1 MAHQLL
7 THFHPVRSRQPDSS
21 EEDLVVQSRSIAV
34 PLSAG
39 GHGVPEWRGKLE
51 ARGKFFFSGTEKV
64 LLKGVTYG
72 PFAPD
77 AFGAQFHS
85 PQAVAADLDLM
96 VELGANTLRTF
107 TIPPRWLLDLAGERN
122 LRVMAGIPW
131 AEHVCFL
138 DSRELTQSIRRTVAD
153 AVRACSGHPAMA
165 AYLVGNEIPPDI
177 VRWYGAPRVG
187 TFLCELVDITKS
199 IDPSTLVGYANFP
212 STEYL
217 DTDFTDFLAFNVYL
231 HREEDL
237 RRYLYRLHTLAG
249 DRPLVL
255 TEFGMDSIREGEQQ
269 QAATLS
275 WQVRA
280 ALEMGVAGTCI
291 FSFTDE
297 WFTGGEEVRD
307 WGFGLVDRERRK
319 KPAFAA
325 VQRWYETDELPALSS
340 DPKVT
345 VVVCAYNAESTM
357 AACLESL
364 RDLRYRAYE
373 VVVVDDGST
382 DRTGRIADEYD
393 DFHVIHQENKGL
405 SAARNVGIAAST
417 GDIIAFT
424 DSDCVVDPDW
434 LHYLVAT
441 FLASGQAAVGG
452 PNLPPPE
459 DSLVASCVAASPGGP
474 LHVLLND
481 EEAEHIPGC
490 NMAFRRE
497 VLEEIGG
504 FDPLYRAAGD
514 DVDVCWRLQECGYR
528 IAFSPAAMVWH
539 FRRNTVTAYVGQ
551 QRGYGKAEGLLYFKH
566 PQRFNALGYS
576 QWRGRIYGGIYS
588 LFTSLFS
595 LRRPVVYG
603 GVFGRG
609 LFQTLYQP
617 PSSFFSYLPFTLEWN
632 VVAAV
637 LFAYALLRGGGAWLG
652 TIPLLLT
659 WTCCL
664 AAAMRARVD
673 ARADSLRG
681 RLLIALLTYVGPL
694 LRCLER
700 YRWLAR
706 GLSAVEPIRHEGPA
720 RALGSR
726 WSRAFWTE
734 DGIEKEVLLQGL
746 QVAVAARKYFVVVD
760 RGWSDWDL
768 EVYGG
773 LWSRGRV
780 KVATEYHGAE
790 RRVLRAKYALRSSL
804 FTRVAV
810 AGFTLAVLLGIALGW
825 APLLLAGL
833 GGAAISAVAFAGEA
847 LSLAQTID
855 RGLTAVA
862 RRAKLHYAP
871 PLRTG
876 EVQGR

>member
-1 MAHQLL
+1 VQTRAIAA
-7 THFHPVRSRQPDSS
+7 PPSS
-21 EEDLVVQSRSIAV
+21 LNQG
-34 PLSAG
+34 P
-39 GHGVPEWRGKLE
+39 PKWRGKLE
-51 ARGKFFFSGTEKV
+51 ARGKFFFSDTEKI

-77 AFGAQFHS
+77 GFGAQFPS
-85 PQAVAADLDLM
+85 RQIVAADLDLM
-96 VELGANTLRTF
+96 AELGANTVRTF
-107 TIPPRWLLDLAGERN
+107 TVPPRWLLDLAAERR
-122 LRVMAGIPW
+122 LRVLAGIPW

-138 DSRELTQSIRRTVAD
+138 DSKELAQDIRRTVAD
-153 AVRACSGHPAMA
+153 SVQACAEHPALA

-177 VRWYGAPRVG
+177 VRWYGAPRVSA
-187 TFLCELVDITKS
+187 FLRELVDIIKS
-199 IDPSTLVGYANFP
+199 IDPESLVGYANFP

-217 DTDFTDFLAFNVYL
+217 ETDFTDFLAFNVYL
-231 HREEDL
+231 HREADL

-255 TEFGMDSIREGEQQ
+255 TEFGMDSLREGEDA

-275 WQVRA
+275 WQLCTV
-280 ALEMGVAGTCI
+280 LEMGAAGAFV

-297 WFTGGEEVRD
+297 WFTGGEDVADWSFGVVTRD
-307 WGFGLVDRERRK
+307 RQR
-319 KPAFAA
+319 KPAFRA
-325 VQRWYETDELPALSS
+325 VQRWYASNELPALSEY
-340 DPKVT
+340 PKVS

-357 AACLESL
+357 APCLDSL
-364 RDLRYRAYE
+364 RGVRYPAFE

-382 DRTGRIADEYD
+382 DRTGQIADGYEGI
-393 DFHVIHQENKGL
+393 HVIHQENKGL

-417 GDIIAFT
+417 GEIIAFT

-441 FLASGQAAVGG
+441 FLSSGQAAVGG

-474 LHVLLND
+474 LHVLLDD

-497 VLEEIGG
+497 VLDEIGG
-504 FDPLYRAAGD
+504 FNPIYRAAGD
-514 DVDVCWRLQECGYR
+514 DVDVCWRLQEHGYR

-539 FRRNTVTAYVGQ
+539 FRRNTVKAYVGQ

-576 QWRGRIYGGIYS
+576 RWRGRIYGGIYS
-588 LFTSLFS
+588 LFESLFS
-595 LRRPVVYG
+595 LRRPVIYG

-617 PSSFFSYLPFTLEWN
+617 PSSILTYLPFTLEWN
-632 VVAAV
+632 AVGAA
-637 LFAYALLRGGGAWLG
+637 LLAYALVRGGWAWLG
-652 TIPLLLT
+652 AAPLLLT

-664 AAAMRARVD
+664 AVAFHARVD
-673 ARADSLRG
+673 ARAASLRG
-681 RLLIALLTYVGPL
+681 RLLIALLTYLGPL

-706 GLSAVEPIRHEGPA
+706 GVSAFEPIDGDRPA
-720 RALGSR
+720 RVAFAPWKETLSV
-726 WSRAFWTE
+726 AFWTE
-734 DGIEKEVLLQGL
+734 DGLEKEVLLQGL
-746 QVAVAARKYFVVVD
+746 QEAVAARKYFVVAD

-773 LWSRGRV
+773 LWSREHV
-780 KVATEYHGAE
+780 KVATEYHGAG
-790 RRVLRAKYALRSSL
+790 RRVLRVKCMVRSSL
-804 FTRVAV
+804 VTRVGAAAGVLGAVLGLGLSSMPMIV
-810 AGFTLAVLLGIALGW
+810 AGLSVGVIVGVVFAREARSLVWTVDRALT
-825 APLLLAGL
+825 
-833 GGAAISAVAFAGEA
+833 S
-847 LSLAQTID
+847 
-855 RGLTAVA
+855 VA
-862 RRAKLHYAP
+862 RRANLHYAP
-871 PLRTG
+871 PLRADG
-876 EVQGR
+876 VQR

>member
-1 MAHQLL
+1 M
-7 THFHPVRSRQPDSS
+7 
-21 EEDLVVQSRSIAV
+21 
-34 PLSAG
+34 
-39 GHGVPEWRGKLE
+39 PERRGKLE
-51 ARGKFFFSGTEKV
+51 TRGKFFFSGTEKI

-77 AFGAQFHS
+77 AFGTQFHS

-107 TIPPRWLLDLAGERN
+107 TVPPRWLLDLAGERN
-122 LRVMAGIPW
+122 LRVLAGIPW
-131 AEHVCFL
+131 AQHVCFL
-138 DSRELTQSIRRTVAD
+138 DSRELTQGIRHAVAE
-153 AVRACSGHPAMA
+153 AARACGGHPAMA

-177 VRWYGAPRVG
+177 VRWYGAPRVSA
-187 TFLCELVDITKS
+187 FLRELVDVTKS
-199 IDPSTLVGYANFP
+199 IDPGTLVGYANFP

-217 DTDFTDFLAFNVYL
+217 QTDFTDFLAFNIYL

-255 TEFGMDSIREGEQQ
+255 TEFGMDSIREGEQT
-269 QAATLS
+269 QAATLP
-275 WQVRA
+275 WQVRT

-307 WGFGLVDRERRK
+307 WGFGVVDRERRK
-319 KPAFAA
+319 KPAFVA
-325 VQRWYETDELPALSS
+325 VQRSYDTTELPALS
-340 DPKVT
+340 DYPKVS
-345 VVVCAYNAESTM
+345 VVICAYNAESTM
-357 AACLESL
+357 AACLDSL
-364 RDLRYRAYE
+364 RDLRYPAYE

-382 DRTGRIADEYD
+382 DRTGRIADEYE
-393 DFHVIHQENKGL
+393 DFRVVHQENKGL

-434 LHYLVAT
+434 LHYLAAT
-441 FLASGQAAVGG
+441 FLASGETAVGG

-514 DVDVCWRLQECGYR
+514 DVDVCWRLQERGYR

-539 FRRNTVTAYVGQ
+539 FRRNTVKAYVEQ

-576 QWRGRIYGGIYS
+576 RWRGRIYGGIYS

-681 RLLIALLTYVGPL
+681 RLLIALLTYLGPL

-706 GLSAVEPIRHEGPA
+706 GLSAVEPVRYGG
-720 RALGSR
+720 RASELALSWWKGTRST
-726 WSRAFWTE
+726 AFWTE
-734 DGIEKEVLLQGL
+734 DGLEKEVLLQGL
-746 QVAVAARKYFVVVD
+746 QGAIAARKYIVVVD
-760 RGWSDWDL
+760 RGWSEWDL

-780 KVATEYHGAE
+780 KVATEYHGAG
-790 RRVLRAKYALRSSL
+790 RHVLRAKCALRSSL
-804 FTRVAV
+804 FTRLAA
-810 AGFTLAVLLGIALGW
+810 AGLALAGILGVALGW
-825 APLLLAGL
+825 TPLLLAAL
-833 GGAAISAVAFAGEA
+833 GAAAISAGAFAREA
-847 LSLAQTID
+847 LSLAWTIE
-855 RGLTAVA
+855 RGLITVA
-862 RRAKLHYAP
+862 RRARLHYAP
-871 PLRTG
+871 PLRAC
-876 EVQGR
+876 EVHER

>member
-1 MAHQLL
+1 MRRTMAHQLL
-7 THFHPVRSRQPDSS
+7 THFRPVRSRHPDPSK
-21 EEDLVVQSRSIAV
+21 EGLVVPPRSIATR
-34 PLSAG
+34 SAG
-39 GHGVPEWRGKLE
+39 GHGLPKRGGRLE
-51 ARGKFFFSGTEKV
+51 ARGKFFFTGTQKI

-77 AFGAQFHS
+77 AFGSQFHD
-85 PQAVAADLDLM
+85 PRAVAADLDLM
-96 VELGANTLRTF
+96 AELGANTLRTF
-107 TIPPRWLLDLAGERN
+107 TIPPRWLLDLAGDRN
-122 LRVMAGIPW
+122 LRVLAGIPW

-138 DSRELTQSIRRTVAD
+138 DSKELTQRIRRTVAE
-153 AVRACSGHPAMA
+153 AVKACGGHPAVA

-177 VRWYGAPRVG
+177 VRWYGAPRVSA
-187 TFLCELVDITKS
+187 FLRQLVDITKS
-199 IDPSTLVGYANFP
+199 IDPATLVGYANFP

-217 DTDFTDFLAFNVYL
+217 ETDFTDFLAFNVYL

-237 RRYLYRLHTLAG
+237 RRYLYRLHMLAG

-255 TEFGMDSIREGEQQ
+255 TEFGMDSLREGEQS

-275 WQVRA
+275 RQVRA
-280 ALEMGVAGTCI
+280 ALEVGVAGTCI

-297 WFTGGEEVRD
+297 WFTGGEDVRD
-307 WGFGLVDRERRK
+307 WGFGLVDRDRRT
-319 KPAFAA
+319 KPAFLA
-325 VQRWYETDELPALSS
+325 VQRCYDTDELPALSEY
-340 DPKVT
+340 PKVS

-357 AACLESL
+357 APCLDSL
-364 RDLRYRAYE
+364 RDLRYPTYE

-382 DRTGRIADEYD
+382 DRTGHIADEYD

-441 FLASGQAAVGG
+441 FLTSGKAAVGG

-459 DSLVASCVAASPGGP
+459 DSVVASCVAASPGGP

-504 FDPLYRAAGD
+504 FDPIYRAAGD
-514 DVDVCWRLQECGYR
+514 DVDVCWRLQERGHR

-539 FRRNTVTAYVGQ
+539 FRRNTVKAYVGQ

-576 QWRGRIYGGIYS
+576 RWRGRIYGGIYS

-595 LRRPVVYG
+595 LRRPVIYG
-603 GVFGRG
+603 GVFG
-609 LFQTLYQP
+609 
-617 PSSFFSYLPFTLEWN
+617 
-632 VVAAV
+632 
-637 LFAYALLRGGGAWLG
+637 
-652 TIPLLLT
+652 
-659 WTCCL
+659 
-664 AAAMRARVD
+664 
-673 ARADSLRG
+673 
-681 RLLIALLTYVGPL
+681 
-694 LRCLER
+694 
-700 YRWLAR
+700 R
-706 GLSAVEPIRHEGPA
+706 GLSAVEPIRHESSTRAAVSWRSRA
-720 RALGSR
+720 RSI
-726 WSRAFWTE
+726 AFWTE
-734 DGIEKEVLLQGL
+734 NGLEKEVLLQGL
-746 QVAVAARKYFVVVD
+746 QEAVAARKYLVVAD

-790 RRVLRAKYALRSSL
+790 RRVLRAKYALSSSL
-804 FTRVAV
+804 FTR
-810 AGFTLAVLLGIALGW
+810 LAVSGSALISLFGLALGW

-833 GGAAISAVAFAGEA
+833 GGAVIGAVAFTREA
-847 LSLAQTID
+847 LSLARTIN

-871 PLRTG
+871 PLRA

>member
-1 MAHQLL
+1 M
-7 THFHPVRSRQPDSS
+7 QP
-21 EEDLVVQSRSIAV
+21 RSIAA
-34 PLSAG
+34 PLSVR

-51 ARGKFFFSGTEKV
+51 ARGKFFFAGTEKI

-77 AFGAQFHS
+77 AFGTQFHS
-85 PQAVAADLDLM
+85 PRAVAADLDLM

-107 TIPPRWLLDLAGERN
+107 TVPPRWLLDLAGERS
-122 LRVMAGIPW
+122 LRVFAGIPW

-138 DSRELTQSIRRTVAD
+138 DSRELTQGIRHAVAG
-153 AVRACSGHPAMA
+153 AARACGGHPAMA

-177 VRWYGAPRVG
+177 VRWYGAQRVSA
-187 TFLCELVDITKS
+187 FLRELVDVTKS
-199 IDPSTLVGYANFP
+199 IDPVTLVGYANFP

-217 DTDFTDFLAFNVYL
+217 QTDFTDFLAFNVYL

-255 TEFGMDSIREGEQQ
+255 TEFGMDSIREGEQT

-275 WQVRA
+275 WQVRT

-307 WGFGLVDRERRK
+307 WGFGVVDRERRK
-319 KPAFAA
+319 KPAFVA
-325 VQRWYETDELPALSS
+325 VQRSYGTTELPALS
-340 DPKVT
+340 DYPKVS
-345 VVVCAYNAESTM
+345 VVICAYNAESTM
-357 AACLESL
+357 AACLDSL
-364 RDLRYRAYE
+364 RDLRYPAYE

-382 DRTGRIADEYD
+382 DRTGRIADEYE
-393 DFHVIHQENKGL
+393 DFRVVHQENKGL

-434 LHYLVAT
+434 LHYLAAT
-441 FLASGQAAVGG
+441 FLASGEAAVGG

-481 EEAEHIPGC
+481 KEAEHIPGC

-514 DVDVCWRLQECGYR
+514 DVDVCWRLQERGYR

-576 QWRGRIYGGIYS
+576 RWRGRIYGGFYS

-681 RLLIALLTYVGPL
+681 RLLIALLTYLGPL

-706 GLSAVEPIRHEGPA
+706 GLSAVEPVRYEG
-720 RALGSR
+720 RASALAVSWWKGTRST
-726 WSRAFWTE
+726 AFWTE
-734 DGIEKEVLLQGL
+734 DGLEKEVLLEGL
-746 QVAVAARKYFVVVD
+746 QGAVAARKYIVVVD
-760 RGWSDWDL
+760 RGWSEWDL

-780 KVATEYHGAE
+780 KVATEYHGAG
-790 RRVLRAKYALRSSL
+790 RHVLRAKCALRSSL
-804 FTRVAV
+804 FTRVGA
-810 AGFTLAVLLGIALGW
+810 AGLALAGILGVALGW
-825 APLLLAGL
+825 TPLLLAAL
-833 GGAAISAVAFAGEA
+833 GAAAISAGAFAREA
-847 LSLAQTID
+847 LSLAWTIE
-855 RGLTAVA
+855 RGLTTVA
-862 RRAKLHYAP
+862 RRARLHYAP
-871 PLRTG
+871 PLRAS
-876 EVQGR
+876 EVHGR